1 MAINVTIKLI
11 KFYVYRLQSLTAM
24 EQIKLLCGTLTGLH
38 HAAAGTEPLR
48 FGYILSYQQ
57 LYGLVVLF
65 S

>member
-1 MAINVTIKLI
+1 MTINVTIKLI
-11 KFYVYRLQSLTAM
+11 YVYRLQSLTAM